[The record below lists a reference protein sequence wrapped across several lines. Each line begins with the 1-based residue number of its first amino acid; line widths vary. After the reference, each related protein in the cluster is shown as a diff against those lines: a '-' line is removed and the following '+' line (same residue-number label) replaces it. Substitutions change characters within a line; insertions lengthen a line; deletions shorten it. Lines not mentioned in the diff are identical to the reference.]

1 METHK
6 ELENTEK
13 RAGNRGK
20 GRPRGSPNKSTAE
33 VREQVAKL
41 ISMNIEDADEW
52 LSMVAYGDEE
62 MGVKPDPGKALD
74 LLHKMAEFHIPKLA
88 RTEVTGAENGPL
100 TIKVVTGI

>member
-1 METHK
+1 METPK
-6 ELENTEK
+6 VIENTEK
-13 RAGNRGK
+13 PAGNRGK

-33 VREQVAKL
+33 VREAVAKL

-52 LSMVAYGDEE
+52 LSMVAYGDAEL
-62 MGVKPDPGKALD
+62 GVKPDPGKALD

-88 RTEVTGAENGPL
+88 RTEVTGADNGPL

>member
-6 ELENTEK
+6 QIENTEK

-33 VREQVAKL
+33 VREAVARL

-52 LSMVAYGDEE
+52 LSIVAYGDDEL
-62 MGVKPDPGKALD
+62 GVKADPGKALD
-74 LLHKMAEFHIPKLA
+74 LLTKISEFHIPKLA
-88 RTEVTGAENGPL
+88 RTEHSGPDNGP
-100 TIKVVTGI
+100 IKHLHSWLD

>member
-1 METHK
+1 METPK
-6 ELENTEK
+6 VIENTEK
-13 RAGNRGK
+13 SAGNRGK

-33 VREQVAKL
+33 VREAVAKL

-52 LSMVAYGDEE
+52 LSMVAYGDAEL
-62 MGVKPDPGKALD
+62 GVKPDPGKALD

-88 RTEVTGAENGPL
+88 RTEVTGADNGPL